1 MAPFYFSV
9 ALSANVRTM
18 HWQSPM
24 ACAAGA
30 VVNQNQSV
38 MKAKIKSTG
47 EIIEVEKIDG
57 KKACMAVLT
66 ALSQSITPTCSTS
79 QPLIQH
85 QNRKNEY

>member
-57 KKACMAVLT
+57 KKGLYGRVDGIVAIYHANMLDFSA
-66 ALSQSITPTCSTS
+66 INPTPK
-79 QPLIQH
+79 Q
-85 QNRKNEY
+85 KK